1 MYAVKFLDM
10 KEECVK
16 PFRLGLIVTII
27 IGLTFLWTGSAFLSW
42 VYNVADLLESIGRI
56 NMLEGLTEGVG
67 YVFQAIGIMITCV
80 IIRQLLSSHAPDPSD
95 DRKMKLIFAA
105 VSIADLL
112 FSYLSA
118 CAASLSGAL
127 IFGYVQN
134 TFHGIIAA
142 LYIYMLTL
150 YVDVNR
156 RGLVFGLGYSIGS
169 LGSYFISIIGDSN
182 FLADIRSIFLYVF
195 IVLLTLFLIYMCSY
209 DSQSVPYAVFKSET
223 TDESHV
229 SSTSNIVL
237 LAAVVVILLSLV
249 KGLGFYFDFSDV
261 WVGGMSLE
269 YTRMFYATG
278 LIVAGL
284 INDINR
290 RWGGII
296 CVAALVFPFVLI
308 LLNSASVSGTILW
321 ILNYSFTGLY
331 VVYRVLLFSD
341 IAWESLRTK
350 PISQKSSLI
359 YLAPLGLMF
368 GRIGDVISTGIGLC
382 FADSPIVLNILT
394 AIMFVIAIIVFLALF
409 SRHYLGV
416 YAVMTKDESHSPVS
430 FCDHYKLTDRESIV
444 LMHITDKMTNKE
456 IASELF
462 VQESTVKYH
471 VKNILKKTGCSN
483 RQELKKLYSEYNS

>member
-1 MYAVKFLDM
+1 M
-10 KEECVK
+10 KEENIK
-16 PFRLGLIVTII
+16 PIRLGLTVTII
-27 IGLTFLWTGSAFLSW
+27 IGMTFLWTGSAFLSW
-42 VYNVADLLESIGRI
+42 VYNIANLLESIGRI

-67 YVFQAIGIMITCV
+67 YVFQAIGIIITCV
-80 IIRQLLSSHAPDPSD
+80 IIRNCLSGHALDQSD
-95 DRKMKLIFAA
+95 DRKMKMIF
-105 VSIADLL
+105 VISSIIDLV

-118 CAASLSGAL
+118 SAASLAGAL
-127 IFGYVQN
+127 VFGYIQN

-142 LYIYMLTL
+142 LYIYMLTF
-150 YVDVNR
+150 YIDVNR

-182 FLADIRSIFLYVF
+182 FLADIRSIFLY
-195 IVLLTLFLIYMCSY
+195 IVIVALTILLIFMCSY
-209 DSQSVPYAVFKSET
+209 DRESLSYAVLKSET
-223 TDESHV
+223 SPETNNAALQSI
-229 SSTSNIVL
+229 TC
-237 LAAVVVILLSLV
+237 LAAAVVILLSLV

-269 YTRMFYATG
+269 YTRMYYAIG
-278 LIVAGL
+278 LIIAGL

-321 ILNYSFTGLY
+321 ILNYAFTGLY

-341 IAWESLRTK
+341 ISWESLSIK
-350 PISQKSSLI
+350 PISQKNSLI
-359 YLAPLGLMF
+359 YIAPLGLMF
-368 GRIGDVISTGIGLC
+368 GRIGDVISTGVGL
-382 FADSPIVLNILT
+382 FFSDSPIILNIFT

-409 SRHYLGV
+409 SKLYLGI
-416 YAVMTKDESHSPVS
+416 YTSQRADSETRSLMS
-430 FCDHYKLTDRESIV
+430 FADYYKLTDRESIV
-444 LMHITDKMTNKE
+444 LEHITDKMTNKE

-483 RQELKKLYSEYNS
+483 RHELSKLYNDYNS